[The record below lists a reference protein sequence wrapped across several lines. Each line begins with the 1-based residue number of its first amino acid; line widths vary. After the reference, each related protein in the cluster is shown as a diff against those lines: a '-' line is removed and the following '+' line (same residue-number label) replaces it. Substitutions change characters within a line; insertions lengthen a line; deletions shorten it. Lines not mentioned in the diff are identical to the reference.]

1 MKKKT
6 SEIARGDFGD
16 HLELSSPPEI
26 QELEQAFNA
35 MSTRL
40 KELDTMKTDFFSL
53 MSHELRTPLASIKEA
68 TNLLV
73 ESLRNGEITERQKKL
88 FSIMK
93 EENNRL
99 IKLVNSLLDLSKM
112 EAGMMVYAF
121 NRSDVFSLIKRAVR
135 EIEPLA
141 EAKNITITID
151 ADQGLP
157 FIRFDNQRILHAV
170 KFTPKDGHVKVLLKN
185 FEQGIKVSVADT
197 GVGIAKESLMTIF
210 DKFQQEDVLTH
221 FHKIKGTGLGL
232 SLVKHIIKAHGGR
245 IWAESTLGQ
254 GSTFTFVLPA

>member
-1 MKKKT
+1 
-6 SEIARGDFGD
+6 
-16 HLELSSPPEI
+16 
-26 QELEQAFNA
+26 
-35 MSTRL
+35 
-40 KELDTMKTDFFSL
+40 
-53 MSHELRTPLASIKEA
+53 
-68 TNLLV
+68 
-73 ESLRNGEITERQKKL
+73 
-88 FSIMK
+88 MK

-121 NRSDVFSLIKRAVR
+121 NRSDIFTLIKRAVR

-141 EAKNITITID
+141 EAKNITVTID
-151 ADQGLP
+151 ADKKLP
-157 FIRFDNQRILHAV
+157 FIRVDNERILQVLRNLIGNAV
-170 KFTPKDGHVKVLLKN
+170 KFTPKNGQVEVLVKN
-185 FEQGIKVSVADT
+185 FEQGIKVSVSDT

-210 DKFQQEDVLTH
+210 DKFQQEEVLTH
-221 FHKIKGTGLGL
+221 SHKIKGTGLGL

>member
-1 MKKKT
+1 MCV
-6 SEIARGDFGD
+6 R
-16 HLELSSPPEI
+16 L
-26 QELEQAFNA
+26 QA
-35 MSTRL
+35 
-40 KELDTMKTDFFSL
+40 LDTMKTDFFAL

-68 TNLLV
+68 TNLLM
-73 ESLRNGEITERQKKL
+73 ESLREETITERQHKL

-121 NRSDVFSLIKRAVR
+121 NQADLLGLIKRAVR

-141 EAKNITITID
+141 EAKNIAITID
-151 ADQGLP
+151 TDQVLP
-157 FIRFDNQRILHAV
+157 RIRVDNERILQVLRNLIGNAV
-170 KFTPKDGHVKVLLKN
+170 KFTPKDGQVQVFAKAA
-185 FEQGIKVSVADT
+185 EQEVKVSVADT

-210 DKFQQEDVLTH
+210 DKFQQEEVLTH

-232 SLVKHIIKAHGGR
+232 SLVKHIITAHGGR
-245 IWAESTLGQ
+245 IWVESTPGQ
-254 GSTFTFVLPA
+254 GSTFSFVLPA